1 MASPSQQG
9 YRAVFSGLRT
19 RSSKADASLDA
30 LIELHD
36 HLSGVF
42 YREGNPLG
50 RDQYGEE
57 LAKNRFKVEDAVFGA
72 FRNHLDELEYL
83 RDGLRDNAR
92 NYEDAEGYGETG
104 DLSGPDVPRLGDPSG
119 DDPSY
124 PEGW

>member
-1 MASPSQQG
+1 MTSGPQQG

-19 RSSKADASLDA
+19 RSSQADASLDV
-30 LIELHD
+30 LIEIRNY
-36 HLSGVF
+36 LSDTF

-72 FRNHLDELEYL
+72 FDTHLDELEYL

-104 DLSGPDVPRLGDPSG
+104 DLSSPDAPSFGDL
-119 DDPSY
+119 PSY
-124 PEGW
+124 SEGW

>member
-19 RSSKADASLDA
+19 RSSQVDASIDVLVETRN
-30 LIELHD
+30 EL
-36 HLSGVF
+36 LSAF

-57 LAKNRFKVEDAVFGA
+57 LAKNRFKIESAVLGA
-72 FRNHLDELEYL
+72 FDTHIDEFAYL

-92 NYEDAEGYGETG
+92 NYEDAEDYGETG
-104 DLSGPDVPRLGDPSG
+104 DLSSPDAPSFGDP
-119 DDPSY
+119 PSY
-124 PEGW
+124 SEDW